1 VTIPAAT
8 SSDTMMKLMVGA
20 FNNFVFP
27 ETGRN
32 SFKGVIKLSMQ
43 NYNAIGRQAFG
54 FETYGSE

>member
-1 VTIPAAT
+1 
-8 SSDTMMKLMVGA
+8 MMKLMDGA

-54 FETYGSE
+54 IVTYGSE